1 MKSEDILKNGKIL
14 TQNIDLIIKGIMV
27 AFWNG
32 NGIYVP
38 KNLKFYD
45 SRVLDIIKTLNI
57 ICNFTVF
64 SLLFILKLIYVNIK
78 KYMLKSRNNNH
89 LLLMKFDKS

>member
-57 ICNFTVF
+57 TFLFYKDYF
-64 SLLFILKLIYVNIK
+64 SGIAIPLDSY
-78 KYMLKSRNNNH
+78 R
-89 LLLMKFDKS
+89 